1 MELHEL
7 QRQIVQSKMGG
18 IFELP
23 KAFIFTGDEIA
34 VMDIYLDQIQ
44 KALNCTSIRVDTV
57 QEAYQRMTKKT
68 MSKQPRMFIVRDD
81 KEFLKQDKN
90 WEHIEKDFENG
101 TDTII
106 IIYTT
111 LDKRSKFYKKYRDR
125 AVVFDKLS
133 PDMLAKYIDKELPG
147 MSKQDRLKLANIC
160 ECDYS
165 RILLECDKIRQ
176 YSRHTNRD
184 VDVMSVD
191 YGMVMDILIKQGVIH
206 QPIGD
211 ITFKFTDAIALRDHK
226 ATAVYLQQAK
236 AKQEPEIMV
245 LAILYNTFKQILLV
259 QGLGKDKTNAAART
273 GLTSWQVNVTMHKLG
288 RYRIGELMNA
298 LKIIRFVEKGIKTG
312 QIEANM
318 ALDYLIVNIM

>member
-18 IFELP
+18 IFELN
-23 KAFIFTGDEIA
+23 KAFVFTGEEIA
-34 VMDIYLDQIQ
+34 VMDIYLEQIQ

-57 QEAYQRMTKKT
+57 QEAYQRMTKRT

-90 WEHIEKDFENG
+90 WENIEKDFENG

-111 LDKRSKFYKKYRDR
+111 LDKRGKFYKRYKDK

-133 PDMLAKYIDKELPG
+133 PDILVKYVQKEIDLIDVIAKQLVE
-147 MSKQDRLKLANIC
+147 IC

-165 RILLECDKIRQ
+165 RILLECDKIKHYYNAHKDELTTGYEGAFLRLK
-176 YSRHTNRD
+176 NE
-184 VDVMSVD
+184 
-191 YGMVMDILIKQGVIH
+191 GVIY

-211 ITFKFTDAIALRDHK
+211 ITFKFTDAIVLRDYN
-226 ATAVYLQQAK
+226 ATAKYLQQAK

-273 GLTSWQVNVTMHKLG
+273 GLTSWQVNVTMQKLG
-288 RYRIGELMNA
+288 RYRISELMHA
-298 LKIIRFVEKGIKTG
+298 LKVIRFVEKGIKTG